1 MESPT
6 PYNIL
11 LWRAVVDSGD
21 ELRVGYRT
29 IFELHQTPVRWT
41 IYPKNKEALAAVAEI
56 RETDTLAKWTDG
68 WWLAR
73 PNAQGVWLGDLRF
86 PEGRIWGSKKNMV
99 DSRLAFSWVIQKAAK
114 GDPLRQI
121 SPDGGNG
128 GDYFQRMG
136 ARIYGN
142 RGSWEANP
150 RLAGVTG
157 SLPEFL
163 GVDE

>member
-1 MESPT
+1 
-6 PYNIL
+6 
-11 LWRAVVDSGD
+11 
-21 ELRVGYRT
+21 
-29 IFELHQTPVRWT
+29 
-41 IYPKNKEALAAVAEI
+41 
-56 RETDTLAKWTDG
+56 
-68 WWLAR
+68 
-73 PNAQGVWLGDLRF
+73 
-86 PEGRIWGSKKNMV
+86 MV